1 MRMIGA
7 AGDFWRVRLTRV
19 DTTSELDFEWHED
32 ILYRQPAASDASEVE
47 MWHIE
52 AVRTD
57 DYDSIV
63 RIATLRNRVEADEL
77 FARVTEDLSEMTK
90 NQFEEAYLTPGTA
103 EQEDDPFPG

>member
-7 AGDFWRVRLTRV
+7 AADFWRVRLTRV

-32 ILYRQPAASDASEVE
+32 ILYRQPATASTADVE
-47 MWHIE
+47 LWHVE

-63 RIATLRNRVEADEL
+63 RIATLRSRTEAESY
-77 FARVTEDLSEMTK
+77 FARITEDLSEMTK
-90 NQFEEAYLTPGTA
+90 SQFEEIYLTPGSPQGEPSNA
-103 EQEDDPFPG
+103 D

>member
-7 AGDFWRVRLTRV
+7 ASDFWRVRLTRV

-32 ILYRQPAASDASEVE
+32 ILYRQPAAENAADVE
-47 MWHIE
+47 LWHVE

-63 RIATLRNRVEADEL
+63 RIATLRSRSEAESY
-77 FARVTEDLSEMTK
+77 FARISEDLAEMTK
-90 NQFEEAYLTPGTA
+90 SQFEELYLTPGSPA
-103 EQEDDPFPG
+103 SQA